1 MSSLLT
7 SDVAAQASVVNGET
21 TTGAVSRSQFDQQN
35 TLSQSEL
42 NAVASGT
49 TFSGGK
55 KSKSKRKGK
64 KTARRSKR
72 RVRIFTR
79 KGKSYLRRPAR

>member
-7 SDVAAQASVVNGET
+7 SDVAAQASIVNGE
-21 TTGAVSRSQFDQQN
+21 TTGAVSRCQFDQQN

-49 TFSGGK
+49 SFSGGK
-55 KSKSKRKGK
+55 KSKRKGK